1 MPQSDRAARINR
13 GSDRRCRRHAPI
25 QHRDHRDTEITEK
38 KALLARTVSDHRSSH
53 ARPVVVRLCDLCV
66 SVISVSKPRPPAAPA
81 RRDGVRT
88 AQRRAIRTPQPGPQD
103 TGPRESI
110 RSIVAVFPS
119 PRTVTSAADQRVHP
133 RLPVRRERHRVG
145 RDAAAKRASRAP
157 SREKRRVRAVR
168 REIGAHGQES
178 PGRMAARLAHSC
190 LWSARDSITEEGR
203 RATGSRRGLPAGGDR
218 MNRRIRSAR
227 RRTRTSGIGPVRGRH
242 MREQVCG
249 CAAWTGGMAAMDAIS
264 GIALR
269 ATTMPAVKVRAIGS
283 ALDIRGAAPA
293 AGTGRRPRA
302 MGDEGGVRAPVP
314 EAPNPCADA
323 SRSPARSSVRSGPP
337 RSGPGTT
344 PVALRGP
351 PSFLRGKQNG
361 NVTART
367 AGSSPEV
374 GPHADRAPRRSRSL
388 TGSPASTADPIAG
401 AAGMGQFGTE
411 ITEKKAPPATAIARI
426 ARHRTRGR
434 RSFCLCDLCVSVI
447 SVSKPWPPAAPTR
460 QGVVR
465 IVQRPAVRTPPPG
478 LQDPA
483 RHKGSG
489 RSSPSPHQHGKRPQ
503 PAARPRSPANPGGCR
518 CGACRAPETSPAPGT
533 TCRSVRHTPVPAPA
547 RRGRQA

>member
-13 GSDRRCRRHAPI
+13 GSDGRCRRHAPI

-38 KALLARTVSDHRSSH
+38 KALPARTLSDHPSSH

-81 RRDGVRT
+81 RRGGGRSRT
-88 AQRRAIRTPQPGPQD
+88 AARHQDPSARSPGY
-103 TGPRESI
+103 GPRESI

-133 RLPVRRERHRVG
+133 RLPVRRERRRVG
-145 RDAAAKRASRAP
+145 RHAAAKRASRAP
-157 SREKRRVRAVR
+157 SREKRRVGAVR
-168 REIGAHGQES
+168 REIGSHGQES

-203 RATGSRRGLPAGGDR
+203 RATEGHGSRRGLPAGGDR

-227 RRTRTSGIGPVRGRH
+227 RRARTSGIGPVRGRL

-249 CAAWTGGMAAMDAIS
+249 CAARTGGMAAMDSIS

-293 AGTGRRPRA
+293 AATGGTPRA

-323 SRSPARSSVRSGPP
+323 SRSPVRSSVRSGPP
-337 RSGPGTT
+337 RSGTGTT

-351 PSFLRGKQNG
+351 PSFLRGKQSG

-374 GPHADRAPRRSRSL
+374 GPHADRAPRRSRS
-388 TGSPASTADPIAG
+388 ASRDR
-401 AAGMGQFGTE
+401 AAGGVPPPDRRRRTE
-411 ITEKKAPPATAIARI
+411 RSSHAEDSQGHPDL
-426 ARHRTRGR
+426 RHRGRGTPLLGNPRIRRRISTGR
-434 RSFCLCDLCVSVI
+434 R
-447 SVSKPWPPAAPTR
+447 
-460 QGVVR
+460 
-465 IVQRPAVRTPPPG
+465 
-478 LQDPA
+478 
-483 RHKGSG
+483 
-489 RSSPSPHQHGKRPQ
+489 RS
-503 PAARPRSPANPGGCR
+503 
-518 CGACRAPETSPAPGT
+518 
-533 TCRSVRHTPVPAPA
+533 APA
-547 RRGRQA
+547 CPR